1 MQNAQTEMEPTTAH
15 AMMVM
20 KAMAL
25 TVQVGSLKISYK
37 QINEVDYIKIFSENV
52 GIHSS
57 S

>member
-25 TVQVGSLKISYK
+25 TVQVGSLKISNK
-37 QINEVDYIKIFSENV
+37 QINKLIKLI
-52 GIHSS
+52 I
-57 S
+57 